1 MQGPN
6 KSKQGTARK
15 NTFKAFAAANSASS
29 RAIKTETETDPID
42 VTIQ

>member
-15 NTFKAFAAANSASS
+15 SAFKAFAAANSASS
-29 RAIKTETETDPID
+29 RAIKTEPDSDPID
-42 VTIQ
+42 VNIE